1 MKKIKWTILT
11 FAILLSI
18 GGAFATRPHSFL
30 SGLYYWNGSSY
41 QPAGTLGVNYVCVT
55 STVVCT
61 YTYSNGVYT
70 PYTTMANYI
79 PIGLT
84 TANPAPKK
92 DK

>member
-1 MKKIKWTILT
+1 MKKIKWTIMT

-41 QPAGTLGVNYVCVT
+41 QPAGTLGVNYVCE
-55 STVVCT
+55 SSASVCT

-70 PYTTMANYI
+70 PYQTLSSYF

-84 TANPAPKK
+84 TTKPTLKK
-92 DK
+92 TK